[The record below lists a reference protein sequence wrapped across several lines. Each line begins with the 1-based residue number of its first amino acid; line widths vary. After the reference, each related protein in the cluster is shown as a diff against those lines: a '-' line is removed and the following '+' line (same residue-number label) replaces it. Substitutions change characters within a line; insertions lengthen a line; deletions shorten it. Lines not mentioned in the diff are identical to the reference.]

1 LFDKKRPCLYSVEAF
16 VLSLVRREIGL
27 KKGYLKRIADMKIT
41 EVKVFPAK
49 EMGSR
54 LKAYATVVFDNC
66 FIIRDLK
73 VIEGD
78 KGLFVSM
85 PSRRRKDGTFRDIV
99 HPLNAEMRQIIESAI
114 VAEYNKVMAQGGV
127 IEHSEGD

>member
-1 LFDKKRPCLYSVEAF
+1 ME
-16 VLSLVRREIGL
+16 
-27 KKGYLKRIADMKIT
+27 IT

-49 EMGSR
+49 ETGSR
-54 LKAYATVVFDNC
+54 LKAYATLVFDAC

-73 VIEGD
+73 IIEGD

-99 HPLNAEMRQIIESAI
+99 HPLNAETRKKIEER
-114 VAEYNKVMAQGGV
+114 VVQEYNRVAGTA
-127 IEHSEGD
+127 EFATATDEE

>member
-1 LFDKKRPCLYSVEAF
+1 M
-16 VLSLVRREIGL
+16 I
-27 KKGYLKRIADMKIT
+27 IT
-41 EVKVFPAK
+41 EVKVYPAK
-49 EMGSR
+49 DSGR
-54 LKAYATVVFDNC
+54 LKAYATIVFDNS

-99 HPLNAEMRQIIESAI
+99 HPLNVETRKMIEDSVI
-114 VAEYNKVMAQGGV
+114 AEYQKVKDLGGG
-127 IEHSEGD
+127 ETAESEE

>member
-1 LFDKKRPCLYSVEAF
+1 ME
-16 VLSLVRREIGL
+16 
-27 KKGYLKRIADMKIT
+27 IT

-49 EMGSR
+49 ETGSR
-54 LKAYATVVFDNC
+54 LKAYATLVFDGC

-99 HPLNAEMRQIIESAI
+99 HPLNSETRTKIEKGIIE
-114 VAEYNKVMAQGGV
+114 EYNRIVGSAGT
-127 IEHSEGD
+127 ITSEGE